1 MLMARGSDAASAT
14 KQAYAVLFQMVQQQA
29 AILSYN
35 DVFWFLTIIFLA
47 MFPLIFVMQKP
58 KASAGAVAMH

>member
-1 MLMARGSDAASAT
+1 VHVRLRP
-14 KQAYAVLFQMVQQQA
+14 QQA

-35 DVFWFLTIIFLA
+35 DVFWFLSIIFLA

-58 KASAGAVAMH
+58 